1 MDKSHIYNV
10 NERRHLTVYYQNMKY
25 NYWVNLYKIP
35 SRQNY
40 LSQDSVYLV
49 REVDNKP
56 WKGAQGVFLG
66 C

>member
-40 LSQDSVYLV
+40 LSQECLPSA
-49 REVDNKP
+49 
-56 WKGAQGVFLG
+56 GGGQ
-66 C
+66 